1 MCLYHARRDVQGFFH
16 ACVLSLLCYD
26 LGMKEKTVPV
36 QIRLPA
42 TVRRALAVEAAK
54 RGMSQ
59 SQVVLEAL
67 ERAKVGR

>member
-1 MCLYHARRDVQGFFH
+1 
-16 ACVLSLLCYD
+16 VLSLLCYD

-54 RGMSQ
+54 RGVSQ